1 MVVSVI
7 QEGKGVLHF
16 SGELDAYNLQ
26 LLGEH
31 AATLS
36 ARAQH
41 REIRIAL
48 DSGERAALTPEGAR
62 LLDRLATAGASV
74 SVESRRKE
82 GRV

>member
-1 MVVSVI
+1 MVISVI

-31 AATLS
+31 AATLPS
-36 ARAQH
+36 GPARP
-41 REIRIAL
+41 EIRIAL
-48 DSGERAALTPEGAR
+48 DSRERAALTPESER
-62 LLDRLATAGASV
+62 LLNRLATAGV
-74 SVESRRKE
+74 SVFTQSRHKE